1 MAGAIGGSVAQPIV
15 SNRIEERLGDPLE
28 LGQATRAQRSDETKA
43 EGQSDKDVADFGDYL
58 NQSGITLLSRAQET
72 NRFDPVEEI
81 GRGSVY
87 GMPADKQQI

>member
-28 LGQATRAQRSDETKA
+28 LGPATRAQRSDETKA
-43 EGQSDKDVADFGDYL
+43 EVKSDKDVSDFGDYL
-58 NQSGITLLSRAQET
+58 NQSSVMLLSRAQEL

-81 GRGSVY
+81 SRNSVY